1 MNTTQQKLP
10 NSPFLQ
16 KKIKLETKK
25 KFIKE
30 DEVEVASTKKED
42 TTRYDKRDVT
52 IYIGNLNYRKDEES
66 IKKMFSPFGKV
77 KDVYILVDAK
87 TKLKKG
93 IAFVRMY
100 KNDEAQKA
108 INYLNGREIDGRT
121 LKVSK
126 AIESKK

>member
-1 MNTTQQKLP
+1 MHTTQQKLP

-16 KKIKLETKK
+16 KKIKLEAKK

-30 DEVEVASTKKED
+30 DEIELVSVKKEED
-42 TTRYDKRDVT
+42 KKYDKRDVT
-52 IYIGNLNYRKDEES
+52 IYVGNLNYKKDEEG
-66 IKKMFSPFGKV
+66 IKKMFSTFGRV
-77 KDVYILVDAK
+77 KDVYILTDAK

-100 KNDEAQKA
+100 KMDEAQKA
-108 INYLNGREIDGRT
+108 INSLNGREIDGRT

-126 AIESKK
+126 AIDSKK